1 MLSDNVLHLD
11 DVTHVWRVFNP
22 EYLVSDIRNQRLTFV
37 RPNSWDDPFENFLEK
52 CRFKLPTG
60 ETVNAAPI
68 LRRFFGQCWTTAEAE
83 TDATWR
89 IYSPNKSG
97 VRVRCSIL
105 KLVGSMW
112 DAQDPYAALKYFAGR
127 VTYVPVEVI
136 DVSLRRAATG
146 MLTGNGGRNLVQS
159 LLIKRREFEHEQEA
173 RLIFYDADDRFAQ
186 DRLWSFPIDPNN
198 VFEHAV
204 FDPRMTE
211 AEVGEWTEQLR
222 RAGFTGSVAQSIL
235 YRPPSW
241 EIALT

>member
-1 MLSDNVLHLD
+1 MLSDNVFLLE
-11 DVTHVWRVFNP
+11 DVTHLWRVFNP
-22 EYLVSDIRNQRLTFV
+22 KYLRNDIRNRHLTLV

-60 ETVNAAPI
+60 EAVNAGPI
-68 LRRFFGQCWTTAEAE
+68 LNRVFGQCWTTAEAE

-89 IYSPNKSG
+89 IYSPNKLG
-97 VRVRCSIL
+97 VRIRCSIL

-112 DAQDPYAALKYFAGR
+112 DVRDHHAAIKYFAGR

-136 DVSLRRAATG
+136 NVSLRSLATAI
-146 MLTGNGGRNLVQS
+146 LTGNGGRSLVQS

-173 RLIFYDADDRFAQ
+173 RLIFYDADDQFAQ
-186 DRLWSFPIDPNN
+186 DRLWSFAVEPTE
-198 VFEHAV
+198 VFDEAV

-211 AEVGEWTEQLR
+211 AEVTEWTVELR
-222 RAGFTGSVAQSIL
+222 AAGFTGSIAQSTL

-241 EIALT
+241 EVTLT